1 MIPGKTVQHLSVMIF
16 RGISGFL
23 LKQAGFV
30 PGKSKK
36 GGKHRK
42 GALTDD
48 MGSALVSLKKA
59 PPVGGAFMP
68 YYRDAFAFSHSAVK
82 AAGSWIAVS
91 DSILRFMSIP
101 ASFRPCMKVE

>member
-23 LKQAGFV
+23 LMQAGFV

-48 MGSALVSLKKA
+48 MGLALVSSKKRRQLA
-59 PPVGGAFMP
+59 ALSRFITEMP
-68 YYRDAFAFSHSAVK
+68 LPSRTV
-82 AAGSWIAVS
+82 
-91 DSILRFMSIP
+91 R
-101 ASFRPCMKVE
+101 

>member
-23 LKQAGFV
+23 LMQAGFV

-48 MGSALVSLKKA
+48 WRSATVNLN
-59 PPVGGAFMP
+59 
-68 YYRDAFAFSHSAVK
+68 
-82 AAGSWIAVS
+82 
-91 DSILRFMSIP
+91 
-101 ASFRPCMKVE
+101 